1 MKSVLNVSTELGM
14 FYVTVLSTATSM
26 ACGWSEDTLMEAKTR
41 AKTGSTHC
49 YTTVAVRK
57 MGARKYN
64 IINIIRFVYSI
75 YLYKIYLLVGSHI
88 LFFFVHP
95 SNTKCHNLFL
105 FFQQRFPDQFVS

>member
-41 AKTGSTHC
+41 AKTGSTHF

-64 IINIIRFVYSI
+64 IINIIRFVYS
-75 YLYKIYLLVGSHI
+75 IYLLVGSHI